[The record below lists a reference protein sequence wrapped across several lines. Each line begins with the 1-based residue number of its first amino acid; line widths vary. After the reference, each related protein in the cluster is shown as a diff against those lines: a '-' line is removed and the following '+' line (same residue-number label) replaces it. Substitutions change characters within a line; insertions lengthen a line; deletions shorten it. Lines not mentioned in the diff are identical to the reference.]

1 MNQISPEDQAR
12 VDAIET
18 ALLAR
23 WPENRIAPTLERIQA
38 LVDALGSPQLSYP
51 TIHIG
56 GTNGKTTT
64 SRMVDS
70 LLFSMGLRTGRF
82 TSPHLETYRERIAI
96 NGEPIEPKELIFAYN
111 DIAAYFDFI
120 DSKFDNPVSFFEA
133 VTALAFAAFA
143 EHPIDIGIIE
153 VGMGGEWDATNVV
166 QADVSVITPIGLD
179 HMEYLG
185 DTLVEIAST
194 KAGIIKEGGF
204 AVLSQQEPEVAVE
217 LLRKAAEVGADVARE
232 GLEYSVL
239 SRAVAIGG
247 QLVTIQGLKGVYD
260 EIFIPL
266 HGKHQASNAAAALV
280 AVEVFFGEN
289 DLDIDAVRE
298 GFAQV
303 KSPGRCE
310 VFHRDPTIILDAAH
324 NPHGSIALVETIE
337 SEFTFDEI
345 IGVVG
350 VMGDKDAR
358 GILVNIEKFMD
369 SIIVT
374 KNSSHRALDVSDL
387 EALAIEI
394 FGPDRVYSS
403 PHLDAALEK
412 ALQDSVRPL
421 SDESLGIVVTGS
433 VVTVGEAR
441 TYIKSKFAGKAEKA
455 ERKVGDK

>member
-1 MNQISPEDQAR
+1 MNEISAEDQAR
-12 VDAIET
+12 VDAIEA

-96 NGEPIEPKELIFAYN
+96 NGEPIDPKDLIFTYN

-166 QADVSVITPIGLD
+166 KADVSIITPIGLD

-185 DTLVEIAST
+185 NTLTEIAST

-232 GLEYSVL
+232 GVEYSVI

-247 QLVTIQGLKGVYD
+247 QLLTIQGLKGVYD

-289 DLDIDAVRE
+289 ELDIDAVRE

-310 VFHRDPTIILDAAH
+310 IIHRDPTIILDAAH
-324 NPHGSIALVETIE
+324 NPHGSVALHQTLD

-358 GILVNIEKFMD
+358 GILVNFEKFMD

-374 KNSSHRALDVSDL
+374 KNSSHRAMDVSDL
-387 EALAIEI
+387 EKLSIEI
-394 FGPDRVYSS
+394 FGADRVHSA
-403 PHLDAALEK
+403 PNLEAAIEK
-412 ALQDSVRPL
+412 ALKDSIRPL

-441 TYIKSKFAGKAEKA
+441 TYVKNKFLKKETGEK
-455 ERKVGDK
+455 